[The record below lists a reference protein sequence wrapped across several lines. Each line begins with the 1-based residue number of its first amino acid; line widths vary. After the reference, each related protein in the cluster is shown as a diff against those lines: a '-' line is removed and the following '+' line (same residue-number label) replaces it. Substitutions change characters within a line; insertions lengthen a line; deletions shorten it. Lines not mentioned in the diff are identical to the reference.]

1 MGRAMNK
8 RNVLNSDHDEERIE
22 KVDTEALFVDVSGW
36 HNKSRNEADR
46 CQLGIPA
53 FERAFKIPAFER
65 ALKRRRISRKIWP
78 EEDLI
83 RVTFFSFFVL
93 DWSRI
98 RQKFLSS
105 VSRIKAGSAKPF
117 SHEEL
122 EESSTNQG

>member
-1 MGRAMNK
+1 MNK
-8 RNVLNSDHDEERIE
+8 RNVLDSDHDEERIE

-53 FERAFKIPAFER
+53 FERA
-65 ALKRRRISRKIWP
+65 LKRRRISRKIWP

-83 RVTFFSFFVL
+83 RVTFFSFFVV

-105 VSRIKAGSAKPF
+105 VSRIEAGSAKPL

-122 EESSTNQG
+122 EQGSTNQG